1 MEQDNIADVDKSWK
15 KTGPYFNGNEKNLK
29 VLRGE
34 KNINGIR
41 VSKGHL
47 SATWKIE
54 YSQLRYPGALHFGF
68 SPVYFFCLKS
78 KVEACILGSI

>member
-41 VSKGHL
+41 VSKGHSYL
-47 SATWKIE
+47 
-54 YSQLRYPGALHFGF
+54 LRGKLNIVSYGTLVHFTLDF
-68 SPVYFFCLKS
+68 PLYTFFASNPRLKL
-78 KVEACILGSI
+78 VF